1 MFMAA
6 PPIRNTAI
14 RMIACQVCGLHILI
28 RSFARPPLALLP
40 E

>member
-14 RMIACQVCGLHILI
+14 RMVGCQVLRFAHPDQILCPA
-28 RSFARPPLALLP
+28 SAGAFAG
-40 E
+40 